1 MQHGFMKNKLGQSLF
16 MFFFDDIT
24 DFLDK
29 KKVDVVYLDFFFNI
43 IPHKKFLV
51 MLKFIR
57 G

>member
-1 MQHGFMKNKLGQSLF
+1 MKNKLGQSSF
-16 MFFFDDIT
+16 IFFFDDIT

-29 KKVDVVYLDFFFNI
+29 KKVDLVYLDFLFYI
-43 IPHKKFLV
+43 VPHKKLLV

>member
-1 MQHGFMKNKLGQSLF
+1 MKNKLGQSLF